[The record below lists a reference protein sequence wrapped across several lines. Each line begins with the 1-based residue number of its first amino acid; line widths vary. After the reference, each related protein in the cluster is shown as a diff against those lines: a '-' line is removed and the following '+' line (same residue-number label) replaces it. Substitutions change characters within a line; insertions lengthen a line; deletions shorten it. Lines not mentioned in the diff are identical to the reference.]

1 MATNLLEALKTK
13 LFKDKQPTTYTDNG
27 DDFRM
32 VDKSIKVSHDSVNPN
47 VGFYDDVDDSSWTR
61 KSAKVG
67 AIAQQVD
74 LINEYRRLADSAEGR
89 MAIDEIVNEAIFS
102 PGVLKTLKITVNDG
116 KLTEKT
122 CKTIIDSFTQI
133 EDVFDVEMT
142 IAYMFERWYVD
153 GQLAIQVVY
162 NNSNLEDGIIGVNIL
177 DPRYLTY
184 IKSRGV
190 WQYADFI
197 VNQMTHQKEIRIEN
211 STGREYTNEEIIFIS
226 SELFEDAMA
235 DIAGDGIKIIK
246 SHLHN
251 AIKVH
256 NQLTSLED
264 MLIPMRFSRSV
275 SRRVF
280 NVDVGD
286 LPASKAEAALNRIK
300 DKFKY
305 KKFYDV
311 DRGTISNQMHI
322 ASLVE
327 DYWFQNR
334 GGTKGTQVETLDE
347 SGNLGELGDIM
358 YFKKKLFS
366 ALKIPQS
373 RVSDEANGQ
382 QGEFDYGA
390 TQVSREEIKFFA
402 FIQKLRKQFLR
413 LFREALKRHL
423 LYTGIIATEQEW
435 SEIRKHITI
444 QFSKENVFLETME
457 TELLGKK
464 VALYGDMAD
473 LIGVEFS
480 KAWVRKNVLKL
491 TDEEINTMKKELA
504 EEAVEDSSMSDDEDT
519 GMGANTKWK

>member
-1 MATNLLEALKTK
+1 MAQNLLEALKTR
-13 LFKDKQPTTYTDNG
+13 LFKDKQPKTYTDNG
-27 DDFRM
+27 DDTRM
-32 VDKSIKVSHDSVNPN
+32 VDKAIKVSHDSINPN
-47 VGFYDDVDDSSWTR
+47 VGFYDDVDDTSWTR

-74 LINEYRRLADSAEGR
+74 LINEYRKLADSAEGR

-102 PGVLKTLKITVNDG
+102 PGVLKTLKITVNDS

-122 CKTIIDSFTQI
+122 CNTIIESFNQI
-133 EDVFDVEMT
+133 EDVFDVEM
-142 IAYMFERWYVD
+142 IISYMFERWYVD
-153 GQLAIQVVY
+153 GQLAIQVIY
-162 NNSNLEDGIIGVNIL
+162 DNAKLDEGIIGINIL

-184 IKSRGV
+184 IKSKGV

-226 SELFEDAMA
+226 SELFEDALA

-334 GGTKGTQVETLDE
+334 GGSKGTQVETLDE

-373 RVSDEANGQ
+373 RVTDEANGQ
-382 QGEFDYGA
+382 VGEFDYGA

-423 LYTGIIATEQEW
+423 LYTGVIATEAEW
-435 SEIRKHITI
+435 SEIRKYINI

-457 TELLGKK
+457 TELLTKK
-464 VALYGDMAD
+464 VGLYGDMTD
-473 LIGVEFS
+473 LIGTEFS

-491 TDEEINTMKKELA
+491 TDEEINTMKKEIA
-504 EEAVEDSSMSDDEDT
+504 EETAEEGGASADDED
-519 GMGANTKWK
+519 APATKW

>member
-1 MATNLLEALKTK
+1 MAQNLLEALKTR
-13 LFKDKQPTTYTDNG
+13 LFKDKQPKTYTDNG
-27 DDFRM
+27 DDTRM
-32 VDKSIKVSHDSVNPN
+32 VDKAIKVSHDSINPN
-47 VGFYDDVDDSSWTR
+47 VGFYDDVDDTSWTR

-74 LINEYRRLADSAEGR
+74 LINEYRKLADSAEGR

-102 PGVLKTLKITVNDG
+102 PGVLKTLKITVNDS

-122 CKTIIDSFTQI
+122 CNTIIESFNQI
-133 EDVFDVEMT
+133 EDVFDVEM
-142 IAYMFERWYVD
+142 IISYMFERWYVD
-153 GQLAIQVVY
+153 GQLAIQVIY
-162 NNSNLEDGIIGVNIL
+162 DNAKLDEGIIGINIL

-184 IKSRGV
+184 IKSKGV

-226 SELFEDAMA
+226 SELFEDALA

-334 GGTKGTQVETLDE
+334 GGSKGTQVETLDE

-423 LYTGIIATEQEW
+423 LYTGVIATESEW
-435 SEIRKHITI
+435 SEIRKYINI

-457 TELLGKK
+457 TELLTKK
-464 VALYGDMAD
+464 VGLYGDMTD
-473 LIGVEFS
+473 LIGTEFS

-491 TDEEINTMKKELA
+491 TDEEINTMKKEIA
-504 EEAVEDSSMSDDEDT
+504 EETAEEGGMSTDDEELP
-519 GMGANTKWK
+519 ASKW

>member
-1 MATNLLEALKTK
+1 MANNLLEALKTR
-13 LFKDKQPTTYTDNG
+13 LFKDKQPKTYTDTG

-32 VDKSIKVSHDSVNPN
+32 VDKAIKVNHDSINPN
-47 VGFYDDVDDSSWTR
+47 VGFYDDIDDTSWTR

-74 LINEYRRLADSAEGR
+74 LINEYRRLADSSEGR

-102 PGVLKTLKITVNDG
+102 PGVLSTLKITVDDT

-122 CKTIIDSFTQI
+122 CNTIIESFNQI
-133 EDVFDVEMT
+133 EDVFDVEM
-142 IAYMFERWYVD
+142 IISYLFERWYVD

-162 NNSNLEDGIIGVNIL
+162 NNANLQDGIIGINIL

-184 IKSRGV
+184 IKSKGV
-190 WQYADFI
+190 WQYADYI

-211 STGREYTNEEIIFIS
+211 STGREYPNEEIIFIS
-226 SELFEDAMA
+226 SEIFEDALA

-311 DRGTISNQMHI
+311 DKGTISNQMHI

-334 GGTKGTQVETLDE
+334 GGSKGTQVETLDE
-347 SGNLGELGDIM
+347 SGNLGELGDIL

-382 QGEFDYGA
+382 VGEFDFGA
-390 TQVSREEIKFFA
+390 TQVSREEIKFFS

-413 LFREALKRHL
+413 LFREALKRQL
-423 LYTGIIATEQEW
+423 LYTGVIASESEW
-435 SEIRKHITI
+435 ADIRKHITI
-444 QFSKENVFLETME
+444 QFTKENVFLETME
-457 TELLGKK
+457 TELLSKRIE
-464 VALYGDMAD
+464 LYGNMSDV
-473 LIGVEFS
+473 IGTEYS
-480 KAWVRKNVLKL
+480 KTWARRNVLKL
-491 TDEEINTMKKELA
+491 SDDDIKTMKKEIA
-504 EEAVEDSSMSDDEDT
+504 DETQEESVNSEDDGETSGFDS
-519 GMGANTKWK
+519 KWK

>member
-1 MATNLLEALKTK
+1 MAQNLLEALKTR
-13 LFKDKQPTTYTDNG
+13 LFKDKQPKTYTDNG
-27 DDFRM
+27 DDTRM
-32 VDKSIKVSHDSVNPN
+32 VDKAIKVSHDSINPN
-47 VGFYDDVDDSSWTR
+47 VGFYDDVDDTSWTR

-74 LINEYRRLADSAEGR
+74 LINEYRKLADSAEGR

-102 PGVLKTLKITVNDG
+102 PGVLKTLKITVNDS

-122 CKTIIDSFTQI
+122 CNTIIESFNQI
-133 EDVFDVEMT
+133 EDVFDVEM
-142 IAYMFERWYVD
+142 IISYMFERWYVD
-153 GQLAIQVVY
+153 GQLAIQVIY
-162 NNSNLEDGIIGVNIL
+162 DNAKLDEGIIGINIL

-184 IKSRGV
+184 IKSKGT

-226 SELFEDAMA
+226 SELFEDALA

-382 QGEFDYGA
+382 VGEFDYGA

-423 LYTGIIATEQEW
+423 LYTGVIATESEW
-435 SEIRKHITI
+435 SEIRKYINI

-457 TELLGKK
+457 TELLTKK
-464 VALYGDMAD
+464 VGLYGDMAD
-473 LIGVEFS
+473 LIGTEFS

-491 TDEEINTMKKELA
+491 TDEEIATMKKEIA
-504 EEAVEDSSMSDDEDT
+504 EETAEEGGDSIDDEDSV
-519 GMGANTKWK
+519 APSKW